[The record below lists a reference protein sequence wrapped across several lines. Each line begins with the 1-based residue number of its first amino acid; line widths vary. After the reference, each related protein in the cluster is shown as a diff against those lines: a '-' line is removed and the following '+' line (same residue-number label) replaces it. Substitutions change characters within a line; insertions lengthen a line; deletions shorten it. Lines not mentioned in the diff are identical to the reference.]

1 MEIFIGRL
9 RKVLNHL
16 TRERHVDFHK
26 KIAEAAERRFKSV
39 DDFFIQD
46 WIDTEN
52 SYVKFFMG
60 SPEPEDARCDADR
73 TLFGSLNN
81 IRSHNELSEN
91 LDNFRNDIES
101 VLRETDNLIGEYTID
116 SIDTIPWDGLF
127 VLHAVLSREL
137 SMLSLILKREKVFTK
152 DQLERYLSAS
162 YKVNG
167 SYFNFG
173 GSILEADLKD
183 CNVILKELYLSLVSY
198 LGKARIK
205 TSRRFM
211 GSKEIL
217 AHIDRL
223 IASI

>member
-16 TRERHVDFHK
+16 TREGHVDFHK

-39 DDFFIQD
+39 DDCLIQD

-52 SYVKFFMG
+52 SYIKFSIG

-73 TLFGSLNN
+73 TL
-81 IRSHNELSEN
+81 
-91 LDNFRNDIES
+91 
-101 VLRETDNLIGEYTID
+101 
-116 SIDTIPWDGLF
+116 
-127 VLHAVLSREL
+127 
-137 SMLSLILKREKVFTK
+137 
-152 DQLERYLSAS
+152 
-162 YKVNG
+162 
-167 SYFNFG
+167 
-173 GSILEADLKD
+173 LEADLKD
-183 CNVILKELYLSLVSY
+183 CNEILEELYSCLVSY

-211 GSKEIL
+211 ESKEIL

>member
-39 DDFFIQD
+39 DDYLIQD

-52 SYVKFFMG
+52 SYIKFSIG
-60 SPEPEDARCDADR
+60 SPDPEDARCDADR
-73 TLFGSLNN
+73 TLLGSLNN
-81 IRSHNELSEN
+81 IRSHNELSDN
-91 LDNFRNDIES
+91 LDAFRNDIES
-101 VLRETDNLIGEYTID
+101 VLDETDLISEYTID
-116 SIDTIPWDGLF
+116 TIDTIPWDGLF
-127 VLHAVLSREL
+127 VLHTVLSRQL
-137 SMLSLILKREKVFTK
+137 SMLSPMLKREKVFIK
-152 DQLERYLSAS
+152 DQLERYVSAS
-162 YKVNG
+162 YKVKG

-183 CNVILKELYLSLVSY
+183 CNEILKELYSSLVNY
-198 LGKARIK
+198 IGKARIK

-211 GSKEIL
+211 ESKEIL